1 MQQLS
6 SNHFLIYSSRAV
18 RSHWGHLVR
27 TGVVK
32 RDYPH
37 ISINNVITLGTR
49 IRIVIMK
56 VILCSLLCHS
66 ATSQFY
72 LQYTFRPY
80 GVTVTALSFNTNLQ
94 GIADAYLKL
103 HPGGSATVTQFQP
116 RPQLLVRTE
125 PTHRPTIYSYADA
138 VFSAKLPKPTVES
151 LR

>member
-1 MQQLS
+1 M
-6 SNHFLIYSSRAV
+6 
-18 RSHWGHLVR
+18 
-27 TGVVK
+27 K

-56 VILCSLLCHS
+56 VCLVLLV
-66 ATSQFY
+66 
-72 LQYTFRPY
+72 
-80 GVTVTALSFNTNLQ
+80 VTVLDVIFLSGIAVLNPNSALQ
-94 GIADAYLKL
+94 GMADSYLKL
-103 HPGGSATVTQFQP
+103 NPGGSATVTQFQP

-138 VFSAKLPKPTVES
+138 VFSAKLPPPTVES